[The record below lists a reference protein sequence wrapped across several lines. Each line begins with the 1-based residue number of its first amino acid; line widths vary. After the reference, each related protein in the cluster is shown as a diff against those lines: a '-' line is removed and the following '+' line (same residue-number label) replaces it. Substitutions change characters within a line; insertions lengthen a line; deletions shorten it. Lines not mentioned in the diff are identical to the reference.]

1 MSETKTYTGS
11 CHCGKV
17 SFEVTSDLKQVL
29 SCNCSMC
36 SRTGALLTFVP
47 ESQFKPINDG
57 PQTTYLFN
65 RHVIQHLFC
74 NSCGI
79 RSFARGSLP
88 NGDKMVAINVR
99 CLDGVDPKAL
109 TITEVDGRS
118 R

>member
-1 MSETKTYTGS
+1 
-11 CHCGKV
+11 
-17 SFEVTSDLKQVL
+17 
-29 SCNCSMC
+29 MC

-47 ESQFKPINDG
+47 EDQFKPINDG

-74 NSCGI
+74 NTCGI

-88 NGDKMVAINVR
+88 NGTKMVAINVR

-118 R
+118 L